1 MKISKTV
8 LTVLAIAATTAATT
22 FAGNIGFVDMEQLI
36 KLHPRTTTDRAIL
49 EKYVKEFEDE
59 RDDIVNEIKKE
70 SEELEKI
77 TQEAQ
82 DVTLSQKALDEK
94 RALAKAKILKI
105 RQLQQKA
112 RQMADERQ
120 KNLTSEEM
128 RMRRRVV
135 NDIQK
140 IIASVAREKKLDLVL
155 DNTSVGIGGYGT
167 VLYNRE
173 TMDITNEIIKRLPK
187 AEDDT
192 GK

>member
-1 MKISKTV
+1 MKITKTF

-22 FAGNIGFVDMEQLI
+22 FAGGIGVVDMEQLI

-49 EKYVKEFEDE
+49 EKYVKEFENE
-59 RDDIVNEIKKE
+59 RDDIVKQIKKE
-70 SEELEKI
+70 SDELDQI

-82 DVTLSQKALDEK
+82 DVTLSQKARDEK
-94 RALAKAKILKI
+94 LALAKAKYMKI

-120 KNLTSEEM
+120 KNLTSEEL
-128 RMRRRVV
+128 RMRKRVV
-135 NDIQK
+135 SEIKK
-140 IIASVAREKKLDLVL
+140 IIATVARDKKLDLVL

-167 VLYNRE
+167 VLYNQE
-173 TMDITNEIIKRLPK
+173 TMDITDEVIKRLPK

>member
-192 GK
+192 GR